1 MSVIFLGRMPVF
13 YQSGE
18 AYECRRSDTVKE
30 FNLNIPVMMLRQD
43 TCYRFGQLGFEDGF
57 CFLKFKVHLVGV

>member
-1 MSVIFLGRMPVF
+1 MSVIFLGRMPVS

-18 AYECRRSDTVKE
+18 ASECRLSDAVKE
-30 FNLNIPVMMLRQD
+30 FSLNIPEMMLRQD
-43 TCYRFGQLGFEDGF
+43 TCYRFGQLGFEYGF